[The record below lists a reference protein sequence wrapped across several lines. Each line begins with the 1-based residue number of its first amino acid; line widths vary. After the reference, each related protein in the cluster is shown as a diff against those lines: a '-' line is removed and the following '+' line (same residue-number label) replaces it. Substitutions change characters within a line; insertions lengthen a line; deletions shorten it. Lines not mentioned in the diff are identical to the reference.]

1 MSDKEELRY
10 KDERSGILVNGVG
23 RSGNRALLYSM
34 GLEEDDF
41 RKPMIGIANSFS
53 ELGPWPYPS
62 P

>member
-41 RKPMIGIANSFS
+41 RKPMIWIANSIS
-53 ELGPWPYPS
+53 
-62 P
+62 